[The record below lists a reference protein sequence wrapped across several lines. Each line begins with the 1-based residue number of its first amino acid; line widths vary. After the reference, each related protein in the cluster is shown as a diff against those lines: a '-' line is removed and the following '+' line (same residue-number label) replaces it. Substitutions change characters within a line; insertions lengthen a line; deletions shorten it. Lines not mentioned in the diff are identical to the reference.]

1 MNVGGRG
8 DREVGKALA
17 RLSSAC
23 GDGRL
28 QSTPLPRD
36 PIINGQRVGESR
48 FDEPEPRS
56 SQRAGL
62 IIASDEQPEV
72 QLRDRNSADRGLGLA
87 RNRVF
92 ADEH

>member
-8 DREVGKALA
+8 DREVSKALA
-17 RLSSAC
+17 RQSTAC

-36 PIINGQRVGESR
+36 SIINGQRVGESR

-62 IIASDEQPEV
+62 IIACDEQPEV
-72 QLRDRNSADRGLGLA
+72 QLSDRNNADRGLDLA
-87 RNRVF
+87 FDRVF